1 MFFGIFRPKM
11 ITRMRREV
19 FPPSIK
25 SLHCR
30 FWQCNVNMLRKLI
43 LSVRYRTEKETFTKK
58 IAIIVH
64 NMETRKMILKSL
76 GNLYHQSFVNRSKKE
91 YDIPYSSKIG
101 KKQHGKVAC
110 VNGKQIHTKARDGD
124 MLTILIGNARHFTH
138 LLGYHRK

>member
-1 MFFGIFRPKM
+1 M
-11 ITRMRREV
+11 ITRMR
-19 FPPSIK
+19 SISPK
-25 SLHCR
+25 YQILTLP
-30 FWQCNVNMLRKLI
+30 FFINYWQCNVNMLRKLI

-101 KKQHGKVAC
+101 KQQHGKVAR

-124 MLTILIGNARHFTH
+124 MLTILIGNARHYKYTC
-138 LLGYHRK
+138 